1 MRSYWNEGFGVALVA
16 IALSACSSAPVTETP
31 VPTQPNAPAPSTNT
45 PVVSASD
52 PRSSLRAGY
61 QDAGVAVRNVELI
74 GHVGRP
80 SGFEDPNGNL
90 GNLLYGNSDMAFR
103 GNHLFVGNF
112 HGFNIYDISNPTPRL
127 VSSFV
132 CPGGQG
138 DMSIYGNLLFM
149 SVEMP
154 NGRVD
159 CGTNAPTQASDP
171 ARFRGVRIFD
181 VSNLAQPRQIA
192 AVQTCRGSHTHTLV
206 TDPHDRANVYI
217 YVSGTSGVRPE
228 TELAGCSGRAPTQD
242 TATAYF
248 RIEVIQV
255 PLAAPQNARIVNAP
269 RIFADPATGN
279 IAGLWPGGRHG
290 EGTQA
295 TAGTNQCHDIL
306 VYPHFGIAAGAC
318 SGNGILLDIS
328 DAANPRRI
336 DEVVDPNF
344 AYWHSANFNNDATTV
359 LFTDEWGGGSAA
371 RCQITDNPR
380 WGADAIFRLANRRDM
395 QLAGYYKLPAA
406 QGPLE
411 NCVAHNGSLI
421 PIPGRDVMVQGWY
434 QGGISIFDWTDPKNV
449 REIAFHDRGPL
460 DATRMLSGGSWSVYW
475 YNGYIV
481 SSEIAR
487 GLDILQLRP
496 SAFLTQNEIDAAKL
510 VRFDHFNAQ
519 EQPKLVWPASLVVAR
534 AYLDQLVRG
543 NALPRTRTS
552 AIARDLDAAERL
564 TGQARSAALAQL
576 ATQLDADAEGSS
588 DAARVRKMTA
598 VIRQL
603 AGR

>member
-1 MRSYWNEGFGVALVA
+1 MRSYWNESFGVALVA

-31 VPTQPNAPAPSTNT
+31 VPTQPNAPAPTTGT

-52 PRSSLRAGY
+52 PRSSLRPGY

-80 SGFEDPNGNL
+80 SGFEDPDGNL

-103 GNHLFVGNF
+103 GNNLFVGSF

-138 DMSIYGNLLFM
+138 DLSIYGNLLFM

-159 CGTNAPTQASDP
+159 CGTNAPTQPSDP

-206 TDPHDRANVYI
+206 TDPDDRANVYI

-290 EGTQA
+290 EGTQS
-295 TAGTNQCHDIL
+295 TSGTNQCHDIL

-359 LFTDEWGGGSAA
+359 LFTDEWGGGSAP

-421 PIPGRDVMVQGWY
+421 PVPGRDILAQAWY
-434 QGGISIFDWTDPKNV
+434 QGGMSIFDFTDPANPV
-449 REIAFHDRGPL
+449 EIAYFDRGPITG
-460 DATRMLSGGSWSVYW
+460 DEMALSGLWSTYW
-475 YNGYIV
+475 YNGRIYGTEIGRGV
-481 SSEIAR
+481 DVWRLLPNEHLSANEIA
-487 GLDILQLRP
+487 
-496 SAFLTQNEIDAAKL
+496 AAEA
-510 VRFDHFNAQ
+510 VRVEFSNAQ
-519 EQPKLVWPASLVVAR
+519 HQDYIEWPANMTTAR
-534 AYLDQLVRG
+534 AYADQLLRG
-543 NALPRTRTS
+543 GMRSHLS
-552 AIARDLDAAERL
+552 DLDADLTRIAGLQGSAQRTELSALAAELDGMRSHV
-564 TGQARSAALAQL
+564 TGRDARS
-576 ATQLDADAEGSS
+576 
-588 DAARVRKMTA
+588 
-598 VIRQL
+598 L
-603 AGR
+603 AGLVGVLQAMSR

>member
-1 MRSYWNEGFGVALVA
+1 MRSYLNGRFGIALVA
-16 IALSACSSAPVTETP
+16 LALTACSGSSEPESPTPQPTTPSAT
-31 VPTQPNAPAPSTNT
+31 S
-45 PVVSASD
+45 SD
-52 PRSSLRAGY
+52 PRTTLTAGWN
-61 QDAGVAVRNVELI
+61 DAGVAVRAVELI
-74 GHVGRP
+74 GHVDRP
-80 SGFEDPNGNL
+80 AGFFDPEQL
-90 GNLLYGNSDMAFR
+90 GNLLIGNSDMAFR
-103 GNHLFVGNF
+103 GNTLFVGNF

-127 VSSFV
+127 VTSFV

-154 NGRVD
+154 NGRTD
-159 CGTNAPTQASDP
+159 CGTNGQMGAPSDP

-192 AVQTCRGSHTHTLV
+192 AIQTCRGSHTHTLV
-206 TDPHDRANVYI
+206 TDPDDDDNVYI

-228 TELAGCSGRAPTQD
+228 TELAGCSGRPPAEDPN
-242 TATAYF
+242 TAYF

-255 PLAAPQNARIVNAP
+255 PLAAPQNARIVNMP

-290 EGTQA
+290 EGTQS
-295 TAGTNQCHDIL
+295 TSGTNQCHDIL

-344 AYWHSANFNNDATTV
+344 AYWHSANFNNEATTV
-359 LFTDEWGGGSAA
+359 LFTDEWGGGGAP
-371 RCQITDNPR
+371 RCQATDNPR

-411 NCVAHNGSLI
+411 NCVAHNGSII
-421 PIPGRDVMVQGWY
+421 PVPGRDILAQAWY
-434 QGGISIFDWTDPKNV
+434 QGGMSIFDFTDPAHPV
-449 REIAFHDRGPL
+449 EIAYFDRGPITG
-460 DATRMLSGGSWSVYW
+460 DEMSLSGLWSTYW
-475 YNGYIV
+475 YNGRIYG
-481 SSEIAR
+481 SEIGR
-487 GLDILQLRP
+487 GVDVWRLLP
-496 SAFLTQNEIDAAKL
+496 SEHLSANEIAAAEA
-510 VRFDHFNAQ
+510 VRFEFSNPQHQDYI
-519 EQPKLVWPASLVVAR
+519 EWPATMTTAR

-543 NALPRTRTS
+543 GNMRDHINGLVTELNRIDGLSGADRTS
-552 AIARDLDAAERL
+552 ALR
-564 TGQARSAALAQL
+564 ALAAQ
-576 ATQLDADAEGSS
+576 AESMRSHVTGVDAM
-588 DAARVRKMTA
+588 R
-598 VIRQL
+598 L
-603 AGR
+603 AGLAGVLSRMN